1 MCVCVCVSGCGVAT
15 ASDGDAAKI
24 QLAASLAAESEQY
37 AAGNGGS
44 KGRNKAKMPKS
55 IKRSAPHI
63 KDDGPQMAERLA
75 KKQARLE
82 RLKKQLADEEEEKRK
97 GTLADV
103 GAAED
108 AGKEEL

>member
-1 MCVCVCVSGCGVAT
+1 
-15 ASDGDAAKI
+15 
-24 QLAASLAAESEQY
+24 
-37 AAGNGGS
+37 
-44 KGRNKAKMPKS
+44 MPKS